1 MIYPGR
7 RLNNVPNSASLT
19 GVKRICFYHAGCPDG
34 LGAALAVKRAWSDLD
49 SEEVRFAP
57 HGHDDFIRPDAVRG
71 ALLVYVD
78 IAPPNAVLREIGHS
92 ANKIIV
98 LDHHASS
105 MRRFESDSNLAAEM
119 EDLGHEFHFDL
130 SHSGA
135 MLAWKYFHP
144 DTPAPDLLRYIEDQD
159 LWNWELLHSREINA
173 AIGSYPQQIEAW
185 EQLLEMDLAQL
196 IREGEPL
203 VRANEAEVE
212 RALKS
217 AHAVYLGEER
227 IEAVNCTTQTRSA
240 VGHELAARA
249 QFGQSWGLV
258 YRLAGKKVM
267 LSIYSIGDLDVSVV
281 AARFGGGGHPN
292 ASGFSIPLDVWIK
305 EHL

>member
-7 RLNNVPNSASLT
+7 RLNNIPNSASLT

-92 ANKIIV
+92 ANKIVV

-105 MRRFESDSNLAAEM
+105 KRRFEDDPTLAAEM

-159 LWNWELLHSREINA
+159 LWNWE
-173 AIGSYPQQIEAW
+173 
-185 EQLLEMDLAQL
+185 QL

-212 RALKS
+212 RAVKS

-249 QFGQSWGLV
+249 QFDQPWGLV
-258 YRLAGKKVM
+258 YRLTGKKVM
-267 LSIYSIGDLDVSVV
+267 ISIYSIGDLDVSVV
-281 AARFGGGGHPN
+281 AARYGGGGHPN

>member
-1 MIYPGR
+1 M
-7 RLNNVPNSASLT
+7 
-19 GVKRICFYHAGCPDG
+19 KRICFYHAGCPDG
-34 LGAALAVKRAWSDLD
+34 LGAALAVKSAWSKLGTT
-49 SEEVRFAP
+49 EELVFAP
-57 HGHDDFIRPDAVRG
+57 HGHDDLIRPDSVRG
-71 ALLVYVD
+71 AILVYAD
-78 IAPPNAVLREIGHS
+78 IAPPNAVLREIGRA
-92 ANKIIV
+92 ANKIVV

-105 MRRFESDSNLAAEM
+105 KRRFEADPKLGAEM
-119 EDLGHEFHFDL
+119 EDLGHEIHFDL

-135 MLAWKYFHP
+135 MLTWNYFHP
-144 DTPAPDLLRYIEDQD
+144 DAPAPDLLRYVEDQD

-185 EQLLEMDLAQL
+185 EKLLGMDLGQL

-217 AHAVYLGEER
+217 AHSVCIGDER
-227 IEAVNCTTQTRSA
+227 IESVNCTTQTRSA

-249 QFGQSWGLV
+249 QFGKPWGLV
-258 YRLAGKKVM
+258 YRITGKKVM
-267 LSIYSIGDLDVSVV
+267 VSIYSIGDLDVSEV
-281 AARFGGGGHPN
+281 AARYGGGGHPN
-292 ASGFSIPLDVWIK
+292 AAGFSLRLESWLK